1 MVNHRKPLSRAEF
14 HVSFDRLGG
23 GPVALL
29 PSFGSRLNMGMRL
42 SFELTDRDLRFF
54 RDALRKSRDVV
65 QDAEDAE
72 IVDAVRGVIADIRKS
87 EPLPDFVATRLPE
100 LEAMIQM
107 LNDDDWRLP
116 ERDRE
121 RILAAFVYFGDPED
135 ILPDDIPVIG
145 YLDDVI
151 ILELV
156 ARDLQHVREAYVD
169 FCRFRDEF
177 DMGPKAGTDAA
188 VRRDRLDRRRQQL
201 HQRMRRRTSRFRKT
215 KLW

>member
-1 MVNHRKPLSRAEF
+1 
-14 HVSFDRLGG
+14 
-23 GPVALL
+23 
-29 PSFGSRLNMGMRL
+29 MGIRL
-42 SFELTDRDLRFF
+42 SFELSDRDLCFF
-54 RDALRKSRDVV
+54 REALKKSRNVV
-65 QDAEDAE
+65 RGADDAE
-72 IVDAVRGVIADIRKS
+72 IVDAIRDVIDDIRKS

-100 LEAMIQM
+100 LESMILM
-107 LNDDDWRLP
+107 LNDAEWHLP
-116 ERDRE
+116 EADRE

-156 ARDLQHVREAYVD
+156 SRELLHVREAYND

-177 DMGPKAGTDAA
+177 DGEHDTGIDAA

-201 HQRMRRRTSRFRKT
+201 HQRMKRRTSRMRTT

>member
-1 MVNHRKPLSRAEF
+1 MSL
-14 HVSFDRLGG
+14 
-23 GPVALL
+23 
-29 PSFGSRLNMGMRL
+29 RL
-42 SFELTDRDLRFF
+42 SFELSDRDLLFF
-54 RDALRKSRDVV
+54 RNALKKSRDVV
-65 QDAEDAE
+65 NTADESEIIDAIRSIID
-72 IVDAVRGVIADIRKS
+72 DIRKS

-100 LEAMIQM
+100 LESMLQM
-107 LNDDDWRLP
+107 LADVEWQLP
-116 ERDRE
+116 AADRE

-169 FCRFRDEF
+169 FCNFRDEF
-177 DMGPKAGTDAA
+177 DKDRKAVADAA